1 MSQVWEKEG
10 KKGHVRYKFSRR
22 GLFFKFLFV
31 IFMSYLRLK
40 GSGSL
45 PVKE

>member
-1 MSQVWEKEG
+1 VWEKEG
-10 KKGHVRYKFSRR
+10 KKSHVRRKFSRR
-22 GLFFKFLFV
+22 GLFFKLLFV

-40 GSGSL
+40 SSGSL